1 MQTQVGASGESAAV
15 LRLNVTGKQV
25 RAPRSSARWGAPT
38 LLQRLAAGEGHRLAL
53 PSNDFSVA
61 YAAAGRRRR
70 ASLVSPLA
78 PRPLC
83 AAPPAAPPAK
93 QRGGGASCVRGG
105 SRALS
110 GSASAA
116 DRTRRSPRPTRGA
129 SAAAKSRPCPV
140 APPLQQRLGP
150 TMPFAARRAA
160 LRCGRGVRP

>member
-83 AAPPAAPPAK
+83 AAPPAALM
-93 QRGGGASCVRGG
+93 RGACSSRGA
-105 SRALS
+105 RAVVPLVDGLS
-110 GSASAA
+110 G
-116 DRTRRSPRPTRGA
+116 
-129 SAAAKSRPCPV
+129 
-140 APPLQQRLGP
+140 L
-150 TMPFAARRAA
+150 
-160 LRCGRGVRP
+160 RGVPVFEFVK